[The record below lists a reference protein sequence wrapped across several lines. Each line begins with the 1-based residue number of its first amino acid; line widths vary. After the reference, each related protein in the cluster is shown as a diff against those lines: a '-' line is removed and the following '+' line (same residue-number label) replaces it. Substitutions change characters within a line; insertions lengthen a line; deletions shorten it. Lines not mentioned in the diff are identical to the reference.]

1 MEAKDSKFEES
12 TTIEKDKVLLNRE
25 WTFWEN
31 YDSKSKEIKDY
42 STLTKELFT
51 FNDIISF
58 WQFWNNYPGND
69 PKKIFFDGE
78 NIKYFFKQKYRVN
91 AVNLFQKGIKPEW
104 EDEKNKR
111 EIF

>member
-69 PKKIFFDGE
+69 PKKYFSMEKILNIFSNKNIELMLSIFFRKE
-78 NIKYFFKQKYRVN
+78 
-91 AVNLFQKGIKPEW
+91 
-104 EDEKNKR
+104 
-111 EIF
+111 

>member
-51 FNDIISF
+51 FSDIISF

-69 PKKIFFDGE
+69 SKKNIFRWR
-78 NIKYFFKQKYRVN
+78 KY
-91 AVNLFQKGIKPEW
+91 
-104 EDEKNKR
+104 
-111 EIF
+111 